1 MKRLLISDKY
11 PHAYDLGDV
20 LEGIRAEIHKG
31 SHRMTNDGNPETRHL
46 LGAVLDCN
54 ARVMELL
61 NQAGKMIENM
71 GLVSAGNLG
80 APVVVPLRAAVPVH
94 RQIPRR

>member
-46 LGAVLDCN
+46 LGAVL
-54 ARVMELL
+54 VMELL